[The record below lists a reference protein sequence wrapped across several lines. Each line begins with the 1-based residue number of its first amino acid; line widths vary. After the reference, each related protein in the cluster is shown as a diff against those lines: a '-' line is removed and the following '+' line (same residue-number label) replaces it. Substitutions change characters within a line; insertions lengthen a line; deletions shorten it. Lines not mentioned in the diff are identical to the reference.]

1 MPRQDYG
8 WTISSQ
14 RGGPGGC
21 AFDDCQYLERAT
33 GGCADEWALCEVEFF
48 WWAAIG
54 GMRTTYRN
62 VIDGTMMQ
70 CPQRGVI
77 GADSPQTKRLTLG
90 VNEWITGAL
99 SRVGDSRP
107 QAGGSCVDRLKLL
120 TCGAA
125 LSGGTD
131 FDVQG
136 SSATGPCQTAVFS
149 GSLQVTVPARAPCRT
164 SEPTTRVI
172 EAPASLRSS
181 RSCMEDLC
189 QRSREKLRVSAL
201 EPQTLGVIIGGQVVR
216 AVAGRAGDSLDAISF
231 VLGPPI
237 PEEWTPQTHACF
249 PRRTR
254 RAIYTILLASR
265 CRADCFWA
273 KLDLDTLYCIFG
285 LMCDEHERRL
295 L

>member
-21 AFDDCQYLERAT
+21 PFDDCQHLERAT
-33 GGCADEWALCEVEFF
+33 GRCADEWVLCEVEFF

-62 VIDGTMMQ
+62 VIDGTTVQ

-99 SRVGDSRP
+99 TRVGDSRF

-120 TCGAA
+120 TQCGAT

-131 FDVQG
+131 FEVRG
-136 SSATGPCQTAVFS
+136 TSATGPCQTAVFT
-149 GSLQVTVPARAPCRT
+149 GSLKVTVPTGARHRT
-164 SEPTTRVI
+164 REPITRVI

-181 RSCMEDLC
+181 RSCTRDLC
-189 QRSREKLRVSAL
+189 QRSKEQLRVSAL
-201 EPQTLGVIIGGQVVR
+201 EPQGQGVIAGGQVVR

-237 PEEWTPQTHACF
+237 PEMWTPKTHACF

-254 RAIYTILLASR
+254 RAIYTVLLASM

-273 KLDLDTLYCIFG
+273 KLDQDTLHYIFG
-285 LMCDEHERRL
+285 LM
-295 L
+295 